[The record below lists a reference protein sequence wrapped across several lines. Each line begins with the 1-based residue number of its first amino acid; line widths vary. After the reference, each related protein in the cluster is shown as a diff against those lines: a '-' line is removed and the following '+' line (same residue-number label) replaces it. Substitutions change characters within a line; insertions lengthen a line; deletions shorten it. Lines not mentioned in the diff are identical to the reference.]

1 MRCWQAPRPRPC
13 CRDRLDRRRGVR
25 AADRQRRTLRRLLEP
40 PFRPGVDQLA
50 VDASLAARMSLL
62 GEAEAILWNEMPTI
76 PLFDQ
81 PRTIAHSKGMHAV
94 VPNPTRSGSGW
105 NMDR

>member
-1 MRCWQAPRPRPC
+1 
-13 CRDRLDRRRGVR
+13 
-25 AADRQRRTLRRLLEP
+25 
-40 PFRPGVDQLA
+40 
-50 VDASLAARMSLL
+50 MSLL

-105 NMDR
+105 NMDRWILLR